1 MGLLKKIKG
10 PGAARRGLSAPAGAP
25 VGSGPAVERLG
36 RRKSSKMSELF
47 RIVPTLALIGALVI
61 AVAALLGKTVETTH
75 FQHLRRKGAFF
86 LTGPPPL
93 QQRLAA
99 AFGKE
104 VTATTLA
111 PQREGQPLRYV
122 PNSMVLANSIAM
134 QEWLQRIPVAE
145 REVLKRYLGLD
156 LATAALLLRTSGARG
171 NGSQPEVDWI
181 HSLPSS
187 WPFIGLLTTAQK
199 TILQG
204 TKAERPIEANEE
216 LLKLLQGMHLEG
228 RTLSATDAEWILGF
242 YLHHNVE
249 GHFVPGLLDGLLRHW
264 DLHRCSPLAR
274 DVAATGRLP
283 GWAVLA
289 GKGMKT
295 GEEVFL
301 CSEQPNGQL
310 WAMYGIIY
318 PENPHG
324 AALTQG
330 TISDSLLDAMLQQA
344 QLTCRRSEVRT
355 LLLRSGD
362 LLSASNL
369 RCASV
374 LWLGGGEAAFH
385 ALQAGYFDSWPRPPG
400 ATFAVWRE
408 AEGRLYRQL
417 VKECNSSKMV
427 LSTVDAATLEEVKQ
441 DRSQVSKSA
450 LLVREMELQL
460 FQHCIDWSSRRLDV
474 LEKKERKNEKTEKKD
489 YTEL

>member
-1 MGLLKKIKG
+1 
-10 PGAARRGLSAPAGAP
+10 
-25 VGSGPAVERLG
+25 
-36 RRKSSKMSELF
+36 
-47 RIVPTLALIGALVI
+47 
-61 AVAALLGKTVETTH
+61 
-75 FQHLRRKGAFF
+75 
-86 LTGPPPL
+86 
-93 QQRLAA
+93 
-99 AFGKE
+99 
-104 VTATTLA
+104 
-111 PQREGQPLRYV
+111 
-122 PNSMVLANSIAM
+122 
-134 QEWLQRIPVAE
+134 
-145 REVLKRYLGLD
+145 
-156 LATAALLLRTSGARG
+156 
-171 NGSQPEVDWI
+171 
-181 HSLPSS
+181 
-187 WPFIGLLTTAQK
+187 
-199 TILQG
+199 
-204 TKAERPIEANEE
+204 
-216 LLKLLQGMHLEG
+216 MHLEG

-344 QLTCRRSEVRT
+344 QLTCRRSE
-355 LLLRSGD
+355 D

-450 LLVREMELQL
+450 LLVRDPWRTGGGAGNWKQGFFAMRHAGRNQRFLGADPELTVQL
-460 FQHCIDWSSRRLDV
+460 VATAEQSGWQEQKNRAVELVQRRL
-474 LEKKERKNEKTEKKD
+474 LESARALKASSDEAISGVRFLARAFSEAEKAKCSVEASLKDALNQLEGSGDELWLKKWDAGPEHAPKDAEKAAEEAQKLDAKEIGEKIQAKLNADAIFKAATDAPADAEKALKAYEQSAKRSENLRKQALKMLTRTLEEAKQSGDAWIAEI
-489 YTEL
+489 